1 MGESSKEMN
10 EAMSARVKE
19 DPLRGARPDQL
30 FGIGSNN
37 DSCPLITVGVRGG
50 VRATFV
56 RLSCPEKQAKSNML
70 QINFQAQL
78 LWSEPHLQEAWEKKE
93 KP

>member
-10 EAMSARVKE
+10 EAMSAKVKE

-37 DSCPLITVGVRGG
+37 DSCPLIYSGG
-50 VRATFV
+50 AGWGAGDICETIVPR
-56 RLSCPEKQAKSNML
+56 
-70 QINFQAQL
+70 
-78 LWSEPHLQEAWEKKE
+78 EAGKE
-93 KP
+93 